1 MVRLLPGVS
10 PVAGVRYFVT
20 GILATLR
27 DDPQSLTRATDCH
40 DQALAN
46 QARTQIQDPERTNQ
60 IVWAQF
66 RPIQKQR
73 AHY

>member
-1 MVRLLPGVS
+1 VRLLPGVS

-27 DDPQSLTRATDCH
+27 DDPQSLRVRPIAAIKHWQTKHERKSK
-40 DQALAN
+40 
-46 QARTQIQDPERTNQ
+46 IQNEPTKSCG
-60 IVWAQF
+60 AQF